1 MNFILIGPQGSGKG
15 TQAELLVKKL
25 GLTYFS
31 PGEVFRE
38 MAKQNTPLG
47 RRIDEFINKRGV
59 LVPDDIMLEV
69 LGDFFAKK
77 DLAKGILIDGFPR
90 NVVQAKLFDKWLASR
105 KLEID
110 KVIFINI
117 SRRESIRRLSSR
129 LICPKCEAVF
139 NTLTKLPKK
148 DKICDVCHTE
158 LVQRVD
164 DRPAAI
170 AKRLAVF
177 QKETAPLI
185 DFYERK
191 GVLEKFN
198 GERPIEAI
206 FADILARLGLD

>member
-1 MNFILIGPQGSGKG
+1 
-15 TQAELLVKKL
+15 
-25 GLTYFS
+25 
-31 PGEVFRE
+31 
-38 MAKQNTPLG
+38 
-47 RRIDEFINKRGV
+47 
-59 LVPDDIMLEV
+59 
-69 LGDFFAKK
+69 
-77 DLAKGILIDGFPR
+77 
-90 NVVQAKLFDKWLASR
+90 
-105 KLEID
+105 
-110 KVIFINI
+110 
-117 SRRESIRRLSSR
+117 
-129 LICPKCEAVF
+129 
-139 NTLTKLPKK
+139 LPKK

-158 LVQRVD
+158 LIQRVD